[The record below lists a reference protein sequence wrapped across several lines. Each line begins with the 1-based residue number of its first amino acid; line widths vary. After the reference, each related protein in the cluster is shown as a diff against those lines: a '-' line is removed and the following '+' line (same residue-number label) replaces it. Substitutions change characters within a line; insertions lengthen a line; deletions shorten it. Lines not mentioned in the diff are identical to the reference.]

1 MFLIFWHGFPSNCW
15 GSSGSPSSRCTISLI
30 LSALCHEKMGCQ
42 NRGLAYRVPHESHG
56 IVLDED
62 FFLRSHVVPSEFD
75 YFFHQSQPKVADER
89 FVCSLTQ
96 SQPTLNTQGRMG
108 LLLEVFAVLQSFL
121 TNLKACLA
129 SCLAIYLIAFVYVS
143 HMYVGHVKFRRVP
156 FDHFSYLRIWNNFTR
171 T

>member
-1 MFLIFWHGFPSNCW
+1 
-15 GSSGSPSSRCTISLI
+15 
-30 LSALCHEKMGCQ
+30 MGCQ
-42 NRGLAYRVPHESHG
+42 NRGLSYRVPHESHG

-129 SCLAIYLIAFVYVS
+129 SCLAIYLIGFVYVS

-156 FDHFSYLRIWNNFTR
+156 FDHFSYLRIWNNFYQNIKLTETLKEQENVSR
-171 T
+171 PYLLITAWVEHSFNGSH